1 MSNYMMKHYQEVISL
16 FFDFNTALPP
26 GSFINPSSVDLSFV
40 LDNSADQTL
49 LIDESLQVGDRDISV
64 KVSGGSPGL
73 NSQIKCV
80 VTTDTGETYVSFAR
94 VFVWGE
100 PS

>member
-1 MSNYMMKHYQEVISL
+1 MELY
-16 FFDFNTALPP
+16 FDFSTVVPP
-26 GSFINPSSVDLSFV
+26 GSYIEPSSVELSFI
-40 LDNSADQTL
+40 LDNSAEQTL
-49 LIDESLQVGDRDISV
+49 LTEETLTVTDKGVSV
-64 KVSGGSPGL
+64 KVGGGAPGL